1 MKKDE
6 KENDVVIKINAY
18 NLKHNTT
25 SDFILTKK
33 GKTKTHEVSFIVIPS
48 NIEEIKEIKL
58 TKEVS
63 QRIVDLLKKN
73 KLINHSDD
81 VQILIYGG
89 VLSNFKGYENIV
101 KQYPYRNIDRREKK
115 DPQYRLYTTS
125 AEEQEKIRY
134 SLNICRS
141 AELSWQSVI
150 KKCGTEYGIIF
161 KLNKEL

>member
-6 KENDVVIKINAY
+6 EENDVVIKINAY

-33 GKTKTHEVSFIVIPS
+33 GKTKTHEISIIVIPS

-58 TKEVS
+58 SKEVS

-73 KLINHSDD
+73 RLINHSDD
-81 VQILIYGG
+81 IQILIFGG
-89 VLSNFKGYENIV
+89 NLNTFKGYENVV
-101 KQYPYRNIDRREKK
+101 KQYPYRNIDKREKRE
-115 DPQYRLYTTS
+115 PQFRLYTTS
-125 AEEQEKIRY
+125 AEEQEKVRY
-134 SLNICRS
+134 NLNICRT
-141 AELSWQSVI
+141 AEFSWQSVI
-150 KKCGTEYGIIF
+150 KKCGTEYGIVF